1 MMDSETISDSWG
13 VLPAISGLVFL
24 NAKIA
29 RVEVDFVVKIVLLS
43 RTRIFHC
50 TELK

>member
-1 MMDSETISDSWG
+1 MTDLEIISDSG
-13 VLPAISGLVFL
+13 SVLPAISGLVFL

-29 RVEVDFVVKIVLLS
+29 WVEVDFVVKIVLLS
-43 RTRIFHC
+43 CTRIFHY